1 MPLTLVNSGNVG
13 GLTLLS
19 KLSGVQVTAAEC
31 KTVVDNFVTR
41 IQQSVGF

>member
-41 IQQSVGF
+41 IDYCIKV